1 MRCLSIFKCYS
12 GKNLPTETSP
22 TLTPSPTSKATMET
36 SNAPGDLLKQL
47 EMAND
52 KTKEFTLQGLETQAK
67 CTKCYDADTVHLV
80 IPYGD
85 AVYRWTCR
93 LERIDS
99 AEIKSTDPEESTF
112 AKLSRDYLQSLI
124 LDKIVGVK
132 CGKFDKYGRLLVY
145 LTINGLDINQHLLD
159 KGYAYQYAGGK
170 KITFAEWH
178 S

>member
-1 MRCLSIFKCYS
+1 MRCLSMFKCYS
-12 GKNLPTETSP
+12 VKNLPTETTS
-22 TLTPSPTSKATMET
+22 TQTPSATSKATVET
-36 SNAPGDLLKQL
+36 DKLKANLIKQL
-47 EMAND
+47 EIAND

-93 LERIDS
+93 LEKIDS
-99 AEIKSTDPEESTF
+99 AEIKSSDQEESTF
-112 AKLSRDYLQSLI
+112 AKLSRDYLQSLV
-124 LDKIVGVK
+124 LDKIVWVK

-145 LTINGLDINQHLLD
+145 LTINGLNINQHLLD